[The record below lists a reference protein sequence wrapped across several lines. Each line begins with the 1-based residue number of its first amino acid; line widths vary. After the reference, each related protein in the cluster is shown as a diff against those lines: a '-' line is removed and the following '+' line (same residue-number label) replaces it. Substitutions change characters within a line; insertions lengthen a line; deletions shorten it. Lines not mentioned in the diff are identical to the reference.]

1 MIHIG
6 RSLGRVSLAKQRLRQ
21 NLLGCHY
28 NKMYSLREAGLKETR
43 DEADKEGM
51 SYKGVT
57 KVSAAWD

>member
-1 MIHIG
+1 
-6 RSLGRVSLAKQRLRQ
+6 
-21 NLLGCHY
+21 
-28 NKMYSLREAGLKETR
+28 MYSLREAGLKETR